1 MHYDYYSAYRLTDCG
16 NALITSIPA
25 LNSADCNAC
34 KVIVC
39 SLLNL
44 L

>member
-1 MHYDYYSAYRLTDCG
+1 MHYNYYSAYRLTDCG
-16 NALITSIPA
+16 NVLITSIQA
-25 LNSADCNAC
+25 LYCADCNAY

>member
-1 MHYDYYSAYRLTDCG
+1 MHYDYYSAYRLTDCC
-16 NALITSIPA
+16 NALITSIQA
-25 LNSADCNAC
+25 LNSSDCNAC